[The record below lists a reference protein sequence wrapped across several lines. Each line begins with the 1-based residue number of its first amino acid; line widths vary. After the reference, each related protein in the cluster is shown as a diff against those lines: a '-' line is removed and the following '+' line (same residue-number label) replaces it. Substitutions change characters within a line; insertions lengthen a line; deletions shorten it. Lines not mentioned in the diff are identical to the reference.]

1 MSSIYSSLSEQI
13 KICIRIR
20 PFLSNEKSFSSSS
33 PIITDENDDQK
44 ICIGRN
50 TSYYESYFDRVFFPS
65 SSQQNI
71 YDYVKFI
78 TKDVLKGINATI
90 LAYGQTGSGKTYT
103 MFGKDWTMQSDSE
116 IHYNNDEFN
125 FLSNDVTID
134 PFDEGNGIVPRVI
147 YDIFN
152 SEINNDFDIK
162 CSFVQIYNEK
172 IYDLLDGRKYDV
184 NHTSQFRIKGKND
197 ISTVSPINQPPLVI
211 RENKEYG
218 IFIDNLIQK
227 KVDTF
232 YDCISI
238 LKYGENNRKKRQTS
252 KNDLSSRSHTM
263 LMITFESKSPDK
275 EGYMISS
282 RINLCDLAGSEK
294 YDKDYNYNK
303 YHLNELIY
311 INKSLSALGNVINA
325 LANKKIYVPFKDSKL
340 TMLLQNSLGGNTRT
354 ILFANISPL
363 MSSYDETL
371 STLKFA
377 DRAHSLLSKIEPNKI
392 LSTNGNSESADSVNN
407 IIIIDKLTKE
417 VNELRQLLNIRQRN
431 GLVGYNSLSNG
442 KDIEKELLS
451 LRKENEK
458 LKKQL
463 RQVNSTLS
471 PKSTESINY
480 SYHSVRRE
488 NVLQKAG
495 SDILKSSSV
504 TRSNDNKNSIENSY
518 TPYKMNDKNYLTLK
532 ILEKMELENKRRMEK
547 EIEEVK
553 KRTQMKR
560 SQIVYV

>member
-1 MSSIYSSLSEQI
+1 
-13 KICIRIR
+13 
-20 PFLSNEKSFSSSS
+20 
-33 PIITDENDDQK
+33 
-44 ICIGRN
+44 
-50 TSYYESYFDRVFFPS
+50 
-65 SSQQNI
+65 
-71 YDYVKFI
+71 
-78 TKDVLKGINATI
+78 
-90 LAYGQTGSGKTYT
+90 
-103 MFGKDWTMQSDSE
+103 
-116 IHYNNDEFN
+116 
-125 FLSNDVTID
+125 
-134 PFDEGNGIVPRVI
+134 
-147 YDIFN
+147 
-152 SEINNDFDIK
+152 
-162 CSFVQIYNEK
+162 
-172 IYDLLDGRKYDV
+172 
-184 NHTSQFRIKGKND
+184 
-197 ISTVSPINQPPLVI
+197 
-211 RENKEYG
+211 
-218 IFIDNLIQK
+218 
-227 KVDTF
+227 
-232 YDCISI
+232 
-238 LKYGENNRKKRQTS
+238 
-252 KNDLSSRSHTM
+252 
-263 LMITFESKSPDK
+263 
-275 EGYMISS
+275 
-282 RINLCDLAGSEK
+282 
-294 YDKDYNYNK
+294 
-303 YHLNELIY
+303 
-311 INKSLSALGNVINA
+311 
-325 LANKKIYVPFKDSKL
+325 
-340 TMLLQNSLGGNTRT
+340 MLLQNSLGGNTRT